1 MRNGLGAPVV
11 RAGRDGRDGRDGT
24 DGERGPRGEPG
35 PMGPPGPRGAPGPKG
50 DPGPM
55 GPPGPSAADEPRES
69 FSIQFERDDMGRIS
83 GAATASYFY
92 DVRFEN
98 GVAVGIEATPI

>member
-1 MRNGLGAPVV
+1 
-11 RAGRDGRDGRDGT
+11 
-24 DGERGPRGEPG
+24 
-35 PMGPPGPRGAPGPKG
+35 
-50 DPGPM
+50 M